1 MQYNKFIDT
10 FEAHARCELPTL
22 FLTLKMKVKMRH
34 FFIYFF
40 KIPPIGDKLFT
51 SYTLQ
56 KLFQ

>member
-1 MQYNKFIDT
+1 
-10 FEAHARCELPTL
+10 
-22 FLTLKMKVKMRH
+22 MRH